1 MFAVC
6 MALGLLCAA
15 AGIVFYKPL
24 FGLLGAGEAVL
35 EYAGPYFIVT
45 FISALFSIMAQ
56 FLNYIAAAESNMKL
70 GMVAFNSNSAIHVA
84 LMPVLIFALDMGLL
98 GAAVT
103 SLTAQIAC
111 LTLMLL
117 PYIRKKMLISLSV
130 RNIVWKRGMIPQV
143 IKSGIPLGI
152 TQILM
157 AFSIAFT
164 NIMGK
169 WLLQD
174 AGESFIAGYGVAVK
188 IMVMVQ
194 YLIITYMIGYQA
206 VAAYSYG
213 AKNRARFWEAYRHT
227 RKVVLFAGISAAV
240 LFSLLSW
247 PLVRLFTADPQ
258 ITQYAVAMMISMAAS
273 LAISF
278 PLPPVITAY
287 QATGKGGAGAL
298 ISSLRQG
305 IVYIPL
311 VLTLPRLLSVWGF
324 YILQPVSDMLSIA
337 IALLVFRQSRKK
349 LDAELTVPP
358 E

>member
-1 MFAVC
+1 MLGFSKIANRDYGIELAQRGFATFS
-6 MALGLLCAA
+6 ADQY
-15 AGIVFYKPL
+15 VF
-24 FGLLGAGEAVL
+24 GETICGRT
-35 EYAGPYFIVT
+35 EEE
-45 FISALFSIMAQ
+45 ISADFYNQYPKWSIGARRILDQ
-56 FLNYIAAAESNMKL
+56 IR
-70 GMVAFNSNSAIHVA
+70 
-84 LMPVLIFALDMGLL
+84 ALDVLD
-98 GAAVT
+98 
-103 SLTAQIAC
+103 Q
-111 LTLMLL
+111 L

-130 RNIVWKRGMIPQV
+130 RNVVWKRGMIPQV

-169 WLLQD
+169 WLLQGT
-174 AGESFIAGYGVAVK
+174 GESFIAGYGVAVK

-349 LDAELTVPP
+349 LDAELAVPP